1 MSTRMV
7 RTLLVAV
14 PLLLVAAAGGLGYVA
29 AQAKPGNYVAAKEQY
44 GNAPSWTLTDQNGK
58 TVSSADFAGKVQVV
72 AYLFPYCTTFCPA
85 ETHVLSALEADLKD
99 AGLAGKR
106 VQLVAFNVDPEN
118 TGPSEMRG
126 FLQEYGVSPADPSWS
141 YLTGTPTQIKQ
152 VVNDGYHVFYERIS
166 LADEA
171 KQVAKEKQR
180 GTYTPAAVVP
190 NSLQA
195 AAKPTYDIVHNQQ
208 INVVAPDGRI
218 AAVFSEGSVVSETDL
233 YQAVQHAI
241 TDR

>member
-1 MSTRMV
+1 MSTRIV

-14 PLLLVAAAGGLGYVA
+14 PLLLVGAAGGLGYVA
-29 AQAKPGNYVAAKEQY
+29 AQAKPGNYVAAKTQY
-44 GNAPSWTLTDQNGK
+44 GNAPAWTLTDQNGK
-58 TVSSADFAGKVQVV
+58 TVSSTDFAGKVQVV

-85 ETHVLSALEADLKD
+85 ETHVLSSLEADLKD

-118 TGPSEMRG
+118 TGPTEMRG

-141 YLTGTPTQIKQ
+141 YLTGTASQIQQ
-152 VVNDGYHVFYERIS
+152 VVNDGYHVYYQRIS

-171 KQVAKEKQR
+171 KQVAKEKQQ
-180 GTYTPAAVVP
+180 GTYTPATVVP

-195 AAKPTYDIVHNQQ
+195 AAKPGYDIVHNQQ
-208 INVVAPDGRI
+208 IDVVAPDGHI